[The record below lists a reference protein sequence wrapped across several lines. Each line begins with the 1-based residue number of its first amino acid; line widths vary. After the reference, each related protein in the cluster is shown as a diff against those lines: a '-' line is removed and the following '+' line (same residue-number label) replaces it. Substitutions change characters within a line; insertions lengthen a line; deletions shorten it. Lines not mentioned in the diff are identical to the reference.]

1 MLSDLKELRLGK
13 EYRQMIFY
21 TTQSVWSTEE
31 GAVDS
36 PERLLKPGTQHLLY
50 PGCSLLLRPSIF
62 CLIFLCIFPFR
73 IFCFSILFFLNS
85 VKRIWPRR
93 KPNDIQFHS
102 PVTSG
107 SSESM
112 AWNKCNKQTKQKE
125 KIQFFSSLFSATT
138 VSFSRVDSTFFCIQ
152 QEASSDYNH
161 YAEREHKKLLSRMRV
176 KVCLPVC
183 VRWFACCF
191 FKLKLV

>member
-1 MLSDLKELRLGK
+1 
-13 EYRQMIFY
+13 MIFY

-36 PERLLKPGTQHLLY
+36 LEKLLKPGTQHSPY
-50 PGCSLLLRPSIF
+50 PGGSLLLRPSVF
-62 CLIFLCIFPFR
+62 HLIFLCIFPFR
-73 IFCFSILFFLNS
+73 ISCFSILLLNS

-93 KPNDIQFHS
+93 KPNDTQFHS

-107 SSESM
+107 SSESK

-125 KIQFFSSLFSATT
+125 KKQFFSSLFSATT
-138 VSFSRVDSTFFCIQ
+138 VSFCWIDSTFFCIQ

-161 YAEREHKKLLSRMRV
+161 CAEREHKKLLSRTRV

-183 VRWFACCF
+183 VHWFAS
-191 FKLKLV
+191 